1 MIRRLFVLS
10 ILLLSSAGILS
21 AGQSGPLAPT
31 AFKGV
36 KQAGPQHSS
45 KFYIHEATVNAGKAE
60 VDLLLDTPKGAI
72 AVIMGEQN
80 IQANA
85 QDKQLNGISYYQSD
99 LEMMDLPAMGTRFN
113 LDQVNAGQIKMN
125 VSNTGKA
132 DVLAIVAQPES
143 PVALLTRVS
152 PLAVRVGDWVTVEA
166 QLADSEALPHKNTF
180 IKGKL
185 SNGSAV
191 KLADNGKGVDRIA
204 GDGIFTGK
212 FRAPNVKKM
221 QSIKIQLEAK
231 GQRGFG
237 TDMIQRTGVAS
248 VMVTEPAGGFSNDV
262 YADDGA
268 IHVPLKAAQGK
279 FRVSIIYAVNGKN
292 LAWAEEDITL
302 ADENAELSIDHP
314 QVAFGADQAVVR
326 LLNFQTGGLEA
337 EQLIQLQPNGEAPVR
352 SNAQFAPKALPQSK
366 QNALVNLK

>member
-10 ILLLSSAGILS
+10 TILLSYAGILS

-31 AFKGV
+31 AFKGA

-45 KFYIHEATVNAGKAE
+45 KFYIHEAKANAGNAE
-60 VDLLLDTPKGAI
+60 IDLLLDTPKGAI
-72 AVIMGEQN
+72 AVVMGEQS
-80 IQANA
+80 IQAAA
-85 QDKQLNGISYYQSD
+85 QDKQLDGISYYESD

-113 LDQVNAGQIKMN
+113 LDHVNAGQIKMN
-125 VSNTGKA
+125 VSNTKKSH
-132 DVLAIVAQPES
+132 VLTIVAQPQS
-143 PVALLTRVS
+143 PVALLTRIS

-180 IKGKL
+180 IKGKF
-185 SNGSAV
+185 STGGTV
-191 KLADNGKGVDRIA
+191 KLSDNGKGADRDA

-221 QSIKIQLEAK
+221 KSIKIQLDAK

-237 TDMIQRTGVAS
+237 NSSIQRTGVAA
-248 VMVTEPAGGFSNDV
+248 VMVTEAASGFQSDV
-262 YADDGA
+262 YADDQS

-279 FRVSIIYAVNGKN
+279 FRVSIIYAANGKN

-302 ADENAELSIDHP
+302 ADENADLSIEHP
-314 QVAFGADQAVVR
+314 QVASGADQAVVR

-337 EQLIQLQPNGEAPVR
+337 EQLIQLQPNGKAPIR
-352 SNAQFAPKALPQSK
+352 SNAQLAPKALPQSK
-366 QNALVNLK
+366 QEALANLN